1 MCFNLKM
8 AQDKNSGRKAREF
21 GLQAAREL
29 IRALGGKQCR
39 EGSNE
44 FLWEGKLA
52 VLKSA
57 KPGNTIIGVT
67 PKMRERLD
75 VVVAAFQLPHS
86 GKGKERVFEL
96 YAFHK
101 ADFNRIF
108 YEAAPRSD
116 GSQLWFARK
125 VVIVECERLGS
136 HRINIPE

>member
-8 AQDKNSGRKAREF
+8 AQDKDSGRKAREF

-39 EGSNE
+39 KGSNE
-44 FLWEGKLA
+44 FLWKGKIA

-86 GKGKERVFEL
+86 GEGEARVFEL
-96 YAFHK
+96 YAFYK

-108 YEAAPRSD
+108 YESIRRSD
-116 GSQLWFARK
+116 GNWLWFARK
-125 VVIVECERLGS
+125 TVIVECERLGS